1 MLRIFG
7 LCSLICLFAGF
18 PAYGADAVTPGE
30 FVVERP
36 TLICLG
42 FEWKISG
49 DDNRNSSVEVRYRKV
64 GDSDWSEG
72 MPLLRTGDERV
83 FRPDLGLDYTVPHG
97 FAGSILD
104 LDPDTEYETR
114 FELKDPEG
122 VTGEAVQTAR
132 VRTRGEPKAATD
144 GRVLHVYPP
153 GFEGEKQEPSFT
165 GLKDAYYGSGRGD
178 WSVVSERKAQP
189 GDIILIHAGLYKSD
203 RLNYSD
209 PLGLPFDGTYVLSL
223 DGTPERPIVIRGAG
237 DGEAIFDGN
246 GAHYLFDVMG
256 TSYNIFENI
265 TIRNTNV
272 AFYAGRKEVGGAV
285 GLTVRNC
292 RIEDVGIGVT
302 TEYAG
307 SHDFYIADNVMLGRD
322 DPHRLLGWYNPGIY
336 GPNQLTSFY
345 GVKVYGSGH
354 VVAHNYIAYFH
365 DGVTVS
371 TYGKPEESQDRKAV
385 AIDFYN
391 NDIHLMADDFFEAD
405 GGVHNIRIMRN
416 RGINAAQCG
425 LSGQPIYGG
434 PAYYIR
440 NVLYHVAT
448 GRGLKFQ
455 VKPAGLV
462 VYHNTFI
469 TEARSGDMSSNVHF
483 RNNLFLGND
492 ARRRGIFGFATSTSY
507 STFDYDGYR
516 PNRNARRQFEWRG
529 PAKGTLRDYEL
540 SRDDEKAFDSLAAFR
555 SATGHEQHGIEV
567 DFDIFESLAPPD
579 PDNPYAV
586 YEAEHI
592 NFRLKPGSKAVDA
605 GIPMPNLNDG
615 YRGSGPD
622 LGALELGGV
631 EPHYGPRTSVAR

>member
-371 TYGKPEESQDRKAV
+371 TYGKPEEAQDRKAV

-416 RGINAAQCG
+416 RGVNAAQCG
-425 LSGQPIYGG
+425 LSGQPVYGG

-492 ARRRGIFGFATSTSY
+492 AGGRGIFGFATATSY
-507 STFDYDGYR
+507 SSFDYDGYR
-516 PNRNARRQFEWRG
+516 PNRNTRRQFEWRA
-529 PAKGTLRDYEL
+529 PSKGTLRNYEL
-540 SRDDEKAFDSLAAFR
+540 SREDGKTFNSLAAFR
-555 SATGHEQHGIEV
+555 SATGHEAHGIEV
-567 DFDIFESLAPPD
+567 GFDIFESMTPPD

-586 YEAEHI
+586 YEAEDL

-605 GIPMPNLNDG
+605 GAPIPNINDG
-615 YRGSGPD
+615 YGGSGPD
-622 LGALELGGV
+622 LGALEVGGA
-631 EPHYGPRTSVAR
+631 EPHYGPRPFVAR

>member
-1 MLRIFG
+1 
-7 LCSLICLFAGF
+7 
-18 PAYGADAVTPGE
+18 
-30 FVVERP
+30 
-36 TLICLG
+36 
-42 FEWKISG
+42 
-49 DDNRNSSVEVRYRKV
+49 
-64 GDSDWSEG
+64 
-72 MPLLRTGDERV
+72 MPLLRMGDERV

-104 LDPDTEYETR
+104 LKPDTEYETR
-114 FELKDPEG
+114 FELKDPDG
-122 VTGEAVQTAR
+122 VTGEAVKTAR
-132 VRTRGEPKAATD
+132 VRRRGEPKAATD
-144 GRVLHVYPP
+144 GRMLHVYPP
-153 GFEGEKQEPSFT
+153 GFKGEKQEPSFT

-189 GDIILIHAGLYKSD
+189 GDIILVHAGLYKSD

-237 DGEAIFDGN
+237 DGEAIFDGD

-256 TSYNIFENI
+256 TSYNVFENI

-272 AFYAGRKEVGGAV
+272 AFYAGRKEVAGAV
-285 GLTVRNC
+285 SLTVRNC

-371 TYGKPEESQDRKAV
+371 TYGKPEEAQDRKAV

-416 RGINAAQCG
+416 RGVNAAQCG

-492 ARRRGIFGFATSTSY
+492 APGRGIFGFATATSY

-540 SRDDEKAFDSLAAFR
+540 SREDGKSFDSLAAFR

-567 DFDIFESLAPPD
+567 DFDIFESMTPPD
-579 PDNPYAV
+579 PDDPYAV
-586 YEAEHI
+586 YVAEDI
-592 NFRLKPGSKAVDA
+592 NFRLKPGSKAMDA
-605 GIPMPNLNDG
+605 GIAIPNLNDG
-615 YRGSGPD
+615 YRGSAPD
-622 LGALELGGV
+622 LGALEVGAV
-631 EPHYGPRTSVAR
+631 EPHYGPRPSAAR